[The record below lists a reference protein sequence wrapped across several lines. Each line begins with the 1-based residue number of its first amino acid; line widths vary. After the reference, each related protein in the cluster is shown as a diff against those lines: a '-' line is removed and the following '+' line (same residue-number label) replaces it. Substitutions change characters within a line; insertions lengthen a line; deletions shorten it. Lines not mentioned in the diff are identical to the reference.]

1 VNPFHWIKAD
11 DAVIAGTINGNKSFV
26 MIAEKLVQKPC
37 FRKLCKWLIQP
48 VAPEHRY
55 KIGRQNSEVF
65 CTNSSG
71 SFNNHFFVWAKFG
84 PEPAIVYGFI
94 NAIAV

>member
-1 VNPFHWIKAD
+1 VNPFHWIKKAD
-11 DAVIAGTINGNKSFV
+11 DAVAGTINGNKSFV

-65 CTNSSG
+65 VPIVVAVSIIT
-71 SFNNHFFVWAKFG
+71 FVWAKFG
-84 PEPAIVYGFI
+84 PEP
-94 NAIAV
+94 